1 MQKGMSSI
9 PVQETKL
16 PYAMQ
21 YGQKIKEKKKKK
33 KKTKYLSKYT
43 NNKLS
48 SLLKHFSVEN
58 KNFST
63 VWWYFQC

>member
-1 MQKGMSSI
+1 MLPMQKGTSSI

-21 YGQKIKEKKKKK
+21 YGQKIKEKKK

-63 VWWYFQC
+63 V